1 MNPRTK
7 IQPVFVEVSL
17 RNAIAR
23 RLREHGIPEFDT
35 IADEVTLDLTGKRV
49 VNPPEGVPH
58 KFTINGVQL
67 VWPQGLDTRVPDA
80 HEREP
85 FNRALSSEYVW
96 TDGRSYQVSTE
107 RITDEDNVRV
117 LRTCYASLWKR
128 VCAQANERAE
138 QMRVEPPTAPVVT
151 TSMLEGRNPVLE
163 AEVVVKPK
171 RARKKKVEPVVSQ
184 VDTLTSLQDDLS
196 ALKDRLGC

>member
-85 FNRALSSEYVW
+85 FNRALSSEYVY

-117 LRTCYASLWKR
+117 LRTCYTSLWKR
-128 VCAQANERAE
+128 VCMQANERAE
-138 QMRVEPPTAPVVT
+138 QMRVEPEPA
-151 TSMLEGRNPVLE
+151 PVLE
-163 AEVVVKPK
+163 TTPEVKPK
-171 RARKKKVEPVVSQ
+171 RTRKKKVEPVMSEQ
-184 VDTLTSLQDDLS
+184 DTLTSLQDDLS